1 MANEFLWKKWKKI
14 FNIKLDNK
22 IFKYIYKV
30 IFFEAIKKKDQKMLI
45 PFKHNSKILKI
56 NFISEWQQHDT
67 KNILSTHESVIK
79 LSDSEIDYGMDLL
92 QKYNVNK
99 NDKIILLCVRDP
111 FYTYA
116 KKHNIKN
123 NLYLANDKLNLEYS
137 NRDCRIDNFK
147 DLVNFLCKKNY
158 KVFRMG
164 NIMHERLEFSHQNF
178 IDYAFEDAKS
188 SFLDLFLFYL
198 SEFTISSGYG
208 LDSMSS
214 LFRKKRIYLN
224 FGEFSSFNL
233 RLNKNISFIY
243 PKQVFD
249 NELNKTLNLINI
261 FEKGLHKLKNYNDL
275 KYKNLEL
282 KSLNSQQMIE
292 AVKDMENYIKSGYSS
307 ELIHKN
313 NQVNKYLYDVF
324 KVRTDIF
331 WYKKFL
337 NEAYNE
343 IKNNN

>member
-1 MANEFLWKKWKKI
+1 
-14 FNIKLDNK
+14 
-22 IFKYIYKV
+22 
-30 IFFEAIKKKDQKMLI
+30 
-45 PFKHNSKILKI
+45 
-56 NFISEWQQHDT
+56 
-67 KNILSTHESVIK
+67 
-79 LSDSEIDYGMDLL
+79 
-92 QKYNVNK
+92 
-99 NDKIILLCVRDP
+99 
-111 FYTYA
+111 
-116 KKHNIKN
+116 
-123 NLYLANDKLNLEYS
+123 
-137 NRDCRIDNFK
+137 
-147 DLVNFLCKKNY
+147 
-158 KVFRMG
+158 
-164 NIMHERLEFSHQNF
+164 
-178 IDYAFEDAKS
+178 
-188 SFLDLFLFYL
+188 
-198 SEFTISSGYG
+198 
-208 LDSMSS
+208 MSS
-214 LFRKKRIYLN
+214 LFRKKIYLN